1 MTIYGHFKS
10 RQDLI
15 EVVVRRVLAA
25 ANDALGEVDLTGDA
39 AGALSRLVDATS
51 EVTAR
56 SGSLLVAAEKALPA
70 TMGPRGAFG
79 RPAKRGCTTSSPA
92 LSRAG
97 ESVTIS
103 RPTGWSRRSTP
114 SLHAAANEIA
124 AGRLDGDRAAGVI
137 TATMLGAGATPAA
150 AA

>member
-1 MTIYGHFKS
+1 MSQTPAATEAPTPRRADARRNVEVILDAAERCLARDPDASMSDIATEAGLGRVTIYGHFKS

-39 AGALSRLVDATS
+39 AGALSRLVDATW

-70 TMGPRGAFG
+70 TMVREAHSGDLEARVHDFVA
-79 RPAKRGCTTSSPA
+79 
-92 LSRAG
+92 RA
-97 ESVTIS
+97 E
-103 RPTGWSRRSTP
+103 RRRRVP
-114 SLHAAANEIA
+114 
-124 AGRLDGDRAAGVI
+124 
-137 TATMLGAGATPAA
+137 
-150 AA
+150 